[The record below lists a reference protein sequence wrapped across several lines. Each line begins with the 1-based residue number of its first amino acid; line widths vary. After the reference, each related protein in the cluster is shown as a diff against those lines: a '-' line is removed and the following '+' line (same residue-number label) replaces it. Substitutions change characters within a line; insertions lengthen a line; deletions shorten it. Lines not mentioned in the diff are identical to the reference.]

1 MKMTNPEE
9 NINKK
14 GIDVVQIK
22 AKMDTLEKSE
32 MSKSANSVEKM
43 KCSHCDF
50 ETNSYEKQKYQ
61 WISNGLK
68 NAQGWSIQSKLKSL
82 IPGQSKSPVL
92 TYTHDSKVLTQATE
106 SQVAEWLARRASG
119 DEERDLIT
127 DDYCSR
133 GWETDSLM
141 VIVMTPTGEMVENL
155 VMRGSANGVLV
166 KKA

>member
-1 MKMTNPEE
+1 MHGVEGQQFTIQ
-9 NINKK
+9 NI
-14 GIDVVQIK
+14 DFQQ
-22 AKMDTLEKSE
+22 E
-32 MSKSANSVEKM
+32 VESM
-43 KCSHCDF
+43 VRQAREVLACRLGASGGLRRGVAILVA
-50 ETNSYEKQKYQ
+50 NSYEKQKYQ

-68 NAQGWSIQSKLKSL
+68 NAQGWSIQSKIKSL

-141 VIVMTPTGEMVENL
+141 VIVMTPTGEMVELLSTQPNTSL
-155 VMRGSANGVLV
+155 NGWCVL
-166 KKA
+166 